1 MFNELYFGFLPKHF
15 IHLVNF
21 ILLNDSALAYQSQN
35 QLSLMVSDFHIGECQ
50 SICTFQYIKFLFQSS
65 LKLYQDTHQEYARVK
80 EECLKTDAQYVFK
93 NYCEN
98 KASKLETV

>member
-1 MFNELYFGFLPKHF
+1 MF

-21 ILLNDSALAYQSQN
+21 ILLNDNDLAYQGQN

-50 SICTFQYIKFLFQSS
+50 SICKFQYIKFLFQSS

-98 KASKLETV
+98 KVFNLDAV